1 MSSSTKYC
9 ALCDSEA
16 HSVWS
21 LSTGGEIAIVPLCIH
36 HEPQLRR
43 LFNLCKEEDLKLNI
57 PEGMMAPRRRAAKK
71 ASQFETLDWT
81 PPKD

>member
-1 MSSSTKYC
+1 MSSTKYC
-9 ALCDSEA
+9 ALCDGES

-43 LFNLCKEEDLKLNI
+43 LFNLCKNDSSVKLNI

-71 ASQFETLDWT
+71 ELKFAPLDWT